1 MSIMCFTCR
10 IEPILLFFLII
21 VMINRRME
29 VVMEADIK
37 KIISVKENS
46 IAAEL
51 EIEPGDFLVSINDL
65 PVKDI
70 FDYMFLTEDEY
81 LKVLIR
87 KPDGEEWLLEIE
99 KDEDED
105 LGLEFENGLM
115 DGYKS
120 CRNKCIFC
128 FIDQMPPGMRE
139 TLYFKDDDSRLSFLQ
154 GNYVTMTN
162 MSMDDID
169 RVIKYNMSPINISFH
184 STNPELRCRMLNNR
198 FAGDIMEKAKRLTD
212 GGITINGQIVLCKG
226 INDGEELERSLTDL
240 YRLCPALKSVSVVPV
255 GLTKYRDGLCPLEP
269 FRKEDALRVIEQ
281 IEAWQNR
288 ARSER
293 DSGFVYASDEWYLL
307 AEKELPADEEYDG
320 YPQLENGVG
329 MMRLLET
336 EISRCLENDPDGSA
350 CQEIS
355 VATGYLAGD
364 FIKQMADKVCEK
376 YPDIKV
382 NVYKIRNDFFGERIT
397 VSGLITGQDLIK
409 QLKGKK
415 LGSRLVIPV
424 NMLREG
430 EEVFLDDIT
439 VSEVQ
444 NALGVPVLAAG
455 QTGEDFC
462 RAVIYGIKEPVKKR
476 RQIYEQTDSGN
487 CGKA

>member
-1 MSIMCFTCR
+1 
-10 IEPILLFFLII
+10 
-21 VMINRRME
+21 ME
-29 VVMEADIK
+29 VVMEADVK
-37 KIISVKENS
+37 KIISVRENS

-51 EIEPGDFLVSINDL
+51 EIGPGDFLVSINDL

-87 KPDGEEWLLEIE
+87 KPDGEEWLLDIE

-184 STNPELRCRMLNNR
+184 ATNPELRCRMLNNR
-198 FAGDIMEKAKRLTD
+198 FAGDIMEKAKRLAD
-212 GGITINGQIVLCKG
+212 GGVVLNGQIVLCKG
-226 INDGEELERSLTDL
+226 INDGAELERSLTDL
-240 YRLCPALKSVSVVPV
+240 YALFPALRSVSVVPV

-269 FRKEDALRVIEQ
+269 FEKDDAVRVIEQ
-281 IEAWQNR
+281 LEKWQDR
-288 ARSER
+288 ARAAHGT
-293 DSGFVYASDEWYLL
+293 GFVYASDEWYLL
-307 AEKELPADEEYDG
+307 AGRSLPEDSKYDG

-329 MMRLLET
+329 MMRLLRTEVSDFLENQT
-336 EISRCLENDPDGSA
+336 SDDRREEIS
-350 CQEIS
+350 I
-355 VATGYLAGD
+355 ATGRLAGA
-364 FIKQMADKVCEK
+364 FIKELTDEIRGK
-376 YPDIKV
+376 YPNIKADV
-382 NVYKIRNDFFGERIT
+382 HTIRNDFFGERIT
-397 VSGLITGQDLIK
+397 VSGLVTGQDLIG

-415 LGSRLVIPV
+415 LGSRLVIPI

-430 EEVFLDDIT
+430 EKVFLDDVT
-439 VSEVQ
+439 TDDVSR
-444 NALGVPVLAAG
+444 ALEVPVVVAG
-455 QTGEDFC
+455 QSGEDFC
-462 RAVIYGIKEPVKKR
+462 MAVIYGKNEAAANR
-476 RQIYEQTDSGN
+476 RQIYEQTDSRY
-487 CGKA
+487 CGKT

>member
-1 MSIMCFTCR
+1 
-10 IEPILLFFLII
+10 
-21 VMINRRME
+21 MIKKRME
-29 VVMEADIK
+29 AVMDADVK

-46 IAAEL
+46 IADEL
-51 EIEPGDFLVSINDL
+51 EIEPGDFLVSINDF

-105 LGLEFENGLM
+105 LGLEFESGLM

-120 CRNKCIFC
+120 CHNKCIFC
-128 FIDQMPPGMRE
+128 FIDQMPPGMRD

-154 GNYVTMTN
+154 GNYVTLTN
-162 MSMDDID
+162 MTRDDID
-169 RVIKYNMSPINISFH
+169 RVINYNMSPINISFH
-184 STNPELRCRMLNNR
+184 TTNPELRCRMLNNR
-198 FAGDIMEKAKRLTD
+198 FAGDVLEKAKRLAD
-212 GGITINGQIVLCKG
+212 GGITLNGQIVLCRG
-226 INDGEELERSLTDL
+226 INDKEELERSLKEL
-240 YRLCPALKSVSVVPV
+240 YGLYPALQSISVVPV
-255 GLTKYRDGLCPLEP
+255 GLTKYRDGLYPLKP
-269 FRKEDALRVIEQ
+269 FDKEDALEVIGQ
-281 IEAWQNR
+281 IESWQSKAR
-288 ARSER
+288 AEHGT
-293 DSGFVYASDEWYLL
+293 GFVYASDEWYML
-307 AEKELPADEEYDG
+307 AEKELPSDEKYDG

-336 EISRCLENDPDGSA
+336 EVSGYMKNDPGGSV
-350 CQEIS
+350 CQELSI
-355 VATGYLAGD
+355 ATGLLAWD
-364 FIKQMADKVCEK
+364 FIKQMADKICEK

-415 LGSRLVIPV
+415 LGSRLIIPV

-430 EEVFLDDIT
+430 EEVFLDDVT
-439 VSEVQ
+439 VNDVQ

-455 QTGEDFC
+455 QTGADLC
-462 RAVIYGIKEPVKKR
+462 RAVIHGIKEPVKKR

-487 CGKA
+487 RGKA